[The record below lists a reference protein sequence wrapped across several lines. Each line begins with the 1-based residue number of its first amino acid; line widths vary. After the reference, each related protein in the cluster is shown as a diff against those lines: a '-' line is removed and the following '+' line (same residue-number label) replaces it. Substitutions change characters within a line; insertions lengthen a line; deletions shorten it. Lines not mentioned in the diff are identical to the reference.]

1 MTFSSHGST
10 SIFELLLYLH
20 NEDLEIQVSPDF
32 IEYNLTRDARDTD
45 VELILID
52 KYNIND
58 KGNNYKLLNNSNNH
72 INHKRALT
80 QTYVSSCVMALI
92 NSCAGLKQYTPKV
105 PSTRDYIQIEKF
117 TFLCFLTQ

>member
-20 NEDLEIQVSPDF
+20 NEDLKIQVGPDF

-52 KYNIND
+52 KYIIND

-72 INHKRALT
+72 INHERALT
-80 QTYVSSCVMALI
+80 QACVSSCVMALI
-92 NSCAGLKQYTPKV
+92 NLCVGLKQYIPKS
-105 PSTRDYIQIEKF
+105 PIN
-117 TFLCFLTQ
+117 